1 MDKSRANRSYLGT
14 STGTAF
20 GAPPFILRF
29 AASCL
34 VLLIAL
40 SAPLA
45 AQVLSPS
52 SHVLPGLWSGS
63 LQWGDYDADGDPDLL
78 AVGLTGAQDGC
89 GPVSRIY
96 RNDGGVLLD
105 INAGLPGVYLGAAAW
120 GDYDGDGDL
129 DLALSGLSADDAGVL
144 RIYKNTGGSFT
155 EDTAQDA
162 LIQVRYSAL
171 AWGDYDLDGDLDLVV
186 SGMTVAGNPS
196 TVLYRNTRI
205 DASRTGR
212 PLGGQPLLEVD
223 RPNTERLINLSQ
235 GALAWGDVDGDGDL
249 DLALSG
255 FGTGGTRQSTV
266 YLNQFGGSLIRDDRN
281 TDLSPVSAGDLAWG
295 DVDGDGDLDLALS
308 GWNNEWEA
316 TFRIYIN
323 AAGILRE
330 DLAFS
335 STRIVGCLAWGD
347 YDNDGDLDLAASG
360 QSSTS
365 QRFTFVLR
373 NGTGGSLSED
383 LSQSLTGL
391 RGGDLAW
398 ADVDGDGDLDL
409 AVSGE
414 GADGLRQC
422 LIYDSGGAAANAR
435 PGPPTRLGTP
445 TVTGGGLTL
454 NWNDG
459 SDPESSTTALTYTLR
474 IGTEPDADDV
484 YSGAVPTGPGNL
496 GKSKTVSLSIPLARD
511 TYYWSVRAV
520 DGGFS
525 QSNEFPEE
533 QFRVD
538 DLVSSLQ
545 SLRPLQNSGMAW
557 GDYDNDG
564 DLDLAITGRDVD
576 GIARALVYR
585 NDNGTLLE
593 NSGIALQGV
602 QDGDLA
608 WSDYDN
614 DDDLDLAISGADAS
628 GNRATH
634 IYRNRLDSGDFA
646 LHMANVDNLPQLA
659 NSSLSWGDFDND
671 GDFDLALMGT
681 GLGQR
686 VAGLF
691 RNQDG
696 ILTRDEAQVL
706 TPMDNGD
713 MAWGDYDGD
722 GDLDLVAVGQTD
734 DAGSAALILYENSA
748 AGLLT
753 PQTGES
759 LTGVLASSLA
769 WGDYDNDGDL
779 DLAVCGF
786 SFAVNNLMTTIYRN
800 NGAGVLSDSGIDL
813 PGVAVGDVA
822 WGDYDNDGDL
832 DLVLAGQAATGRILN
847 VYRNQAG
854 VLEGVVVDV
863 LSGVDFCAITLADY
877 DSDGDLDLTSSGRA
891 SPDATTFAP
900 ISRINDNLQS
910 RFNPNRRPTPPTTL
924 VATAQG
930 SRVTMGWDAGTDPN
944 GTPTAALTYGLQV
957 GTEPGGN
964 QIRSGAAPL
973 QSGRVR
979 STEFVLENL
988 TSGRYYWRVRTIDKG
1003 LLSSLWSMESS
1014 FVVDID
1020 KPVVDSVKVEPAVL
1034 ELGRRV
1040 TVVINFRDEP
1050 AGMDNAATPQVSL
1063 LPAGGGDG
1071 LAVRQLSFRGDLWI
1085 GEAEI
1090 DQPTPGGTVT
1100 IRIERAADLNGNT
1113 IDPYQVVLPAAI
1125 AAAFGG
1131 VVENEGRTVRL
1142 TISPNAL
1149 PTLTQTPN
1157 VTITPALVAQ
1167 PPSGTSQV
1175 GAAYAIAASP
1185 SFVLQK
1191 PATLTFDY
1199 AASGVNGTGL
1209 AIYRLEG
1216 GGWTRIGGTVAASAG
1231 LIQAPIDDFGTY
1243 ALFEEATPPTGT
1255 SSLSNIE
1262 FSNRAFSPRAGA
1274 TRATSNPL
1282 VGTTDI
1288 AFDLGAAATVRV
1300 EIYNRTG
1307 QLQRILEP
1315 GRPMGPGRQVVTWD
1329 GKDHG
1334 NRIVRSG
1341 LYIVVI
1347 QADGKKAHKTVAVVN
1362 N

>member
-1 MDKSRANRSYLGT
+1 
-14 STGTAF
+14 
-20 GAPPFILRF
+20 
-29 AASCL
+29 
-34 VLLIAL
+34 
-40 SAPLA
+40 
-45 AQVLSPS
+45 
-52 SHVLPGLWSGS
+52 
-63 LQWGDYDADGDPDLL
+63 
-78 AVGLTGAQDGC
+78 
-89 GPVSRIY
+89 
-96 RNDGGVLLD
+96 
-105 INAGLPGVYLGAAAW
+105 
-120 GDYDGDGDL
+120 
-129 DLALSGLSADDAGVL
+129 
-144 RIYKNTGGSFT
+144 
-155 EDTAQDA
+155 
-162 LIQVRYSAL
+162 
-171 AWGDYDLDGDLDLVV
+171 
-186 SGMTVAGNPS
+186 
-196 TVLYRNTRI
+196 
-205 DASRTGR
+205 
-212 PLGGQPLLEVD
+212 
-223 RPNTERLINLSQ
+223 
-235 GALAWGDVDGDGDL
+235 
-249 DLALSG
+249 
-255 FGTGGTRQSTV
+255 
-266 YLNQFGGSLIRDDRN
+266 
-281 TDLSPVSAGDLAWG
+281 
-295 DVDGDGDLDLALS
+295 
-308 GWNNEWEA
+308 
-316 TFRIYIN
+316 
-323 AAGILRE
+323 
-330 DLAFS
+330 
-335 STRIVGCLAWGD
+335 
-347 YDNDGDLDLAASG
+347 
-360 QSSTS
+360 
-365 QRFTFVLR
+365 
-373 NGTGGSLSED
+373 
-383 LSQSLTGL
+383 
-391 RGGDLAW
+391 
-398 ADVDGDGDLDL
+398 
-409 AVSGE
+409 
-414 GADGLRQC
+414 
-422 LIYDSGGAAANAR
+422 
-435 PGPPTRLGTP
+435 
-445 TVTGGGLTL
+445 
-454 NWNDG
+454 
-459 SDPESSTTALTYTLR
+459 
-474 IGTEPDADDV
+474 
-484 YSGAVPTGPGNL
+484 
-496 GKSKTVSLSIPLARD
+496 
-511 TYYWSVRAV
+511 
-520 DGGFS
+520 
-525 QSNEFPEE
+525 
-533 QFRVD
+533 
-538 DLVSSLQ
+538 
-545 SLRPLQNSGMAW
+545 
-557 GDYDNDG
+557 
-564 DLDLAITGRDVD
+564 
-576 GIARALVYR
+576 
-585 NDNGTLLE
+585 
-593 NSGIALQGV
+593 
-602 QDGDLA
+602 
-608 WSDYDN
+608 
-614 DDDLDLAISGADAS
+614 
-628 GNRATH
+628 
-634 IYRNRLDSGDFA
+634 
-646 LHMANVDNLPQLA
+646 
-659 NSSLSWGDFDND
+659 
-671 GDFDLALMGT
+671 
-681 GLGQR
+681 
-686 VAGLF
+686 
-691 RNQDG
+691 
-696 ILTRDEAQVL
+696 
-706 TPMDNGD
+706 
-713 MAWGDYDGD
+713 
-722 GDLDLVAVGQTD
+722 
-734 DAGSAALILYENSA
+734 
-748 AGLLT
+748 
-753 PQTGES
+753 
-759 LTGVLASSLA
+759 
-769 WGDYDNDGDL
+769 
-779 DLAVCGF
+779 
-786 SFAVNNLMTTIYRN
+786 
-800 NGAGVLSDSGIDL
+800 
-813 PGVAVGDVA
+813 
-822 WGDYDNDGDL
+822 
-832 DLVLAGQAATGRILN
+832 
-847 VYRNQAG
+847 
-854 VLEGVVVDV
+854 
-863 LSGVDFCAITLADY
+863 
-877 DSDGDLDLTSSGRA
+877 
-891 SPDATTFAP
+891 
-900 ISRINDNLQS
+900 
-910 RFNPNRRPTPPTTL
+910 
-924 VATAQG
+924 
-930 SRVTMGWDAGTDPN
+930 MGWDAGTDPN